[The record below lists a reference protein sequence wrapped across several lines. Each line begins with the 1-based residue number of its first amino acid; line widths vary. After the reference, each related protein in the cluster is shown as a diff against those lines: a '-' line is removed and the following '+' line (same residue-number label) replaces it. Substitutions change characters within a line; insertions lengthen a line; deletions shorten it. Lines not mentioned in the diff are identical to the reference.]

1 MLIEIENVSKTF
13 GEQSVLRDISFS
25 VPKGSFTILV
35 GPSGCGKSTLL
46 RMIAG
51 IEEPS
56 GGTISIA
63 GRVVN
68 DVEPKHRDIAMVF
81 QNYAL
86 YPHLTVAQN
95 MGFSLTMRGVPK
107 AEIAEAVAKAAEI
120 LGLTNLLQRKPSE
133 LSGGQRQRV
142 AMGRA
147 IVREPVAFLFD
158 EPLSNLDAQLRG
170 QMRAEIR
177 ALHRRLGATS
187 IYVTHDQVEA
197 MTMAD
202 QIVVMRGGRVEQIG
216 APLDLYDRP
225 ANSFVASFIGSPGM
239 NLLRVRV
246 GEDRRAL
253 DFGAGRTWQ
262 LNGIAPALA
271 GQTVLLGIR
280 PQHLLLSTN
289 PDDPEVVVESVEQLG
304 AEQSIIALAD
314 DQRLSIVLRDR
325 RPIAPGDRLRLTL
338 EAEGVHLFDL
348 DSGIRLPTE
357 AVAA

>member
-1 MLIEIENVSKTF
+1 MLINLDGVSKAF
-13 GEQSVLRDISFS
+13 GNYDVLRDISFG

-51 IEEPS
+51 IEDPT

-86 YPHLTVAQN
+86 YPHMTVAQN
-95 MGFSLTMRGVPK
+95 MGFSLTMRATPK
-107 AEIAEAVAKAAEI
+107 AEIAAAVARAADI
-120 LGLTNLLQRKPSE
+120 LGLTPLLDRKPSE

-202 QIVVMRGGRVEQIG
+202 QIVVLRAGRIEQIG

-239 NLLRVRV
+239 NLLRA
-246 GEDRRAL
+246 RATSDGALVVTGL
-253 DFGAGRTWQ
+253 DTPWTLPRPAR
-262 LNGIAPALA
+262 LAPD
-271 GQTVLLGIR
+271 QPVLLGVR
-280 PQHLLLSTN
+280 PQHMVLTDA
-289 PDDPEVVVESVEQLG
+289 PDAPEIIVDSVEQMG
-304 AEQSIIALAD
+304 AEQSIVARAG
-314 DQRLSIVLRDR
+314 DQTVSLVVRDR
-325 RPIAPGDRLRLTL
+325 RVITPGDRLRVTL
-338 EAEGVHLFDL
+338 EPEGLHLFDP
-348 DSGIRLPTE
+348 DTGMRL
-357 AVAA
+357 AQDIWG